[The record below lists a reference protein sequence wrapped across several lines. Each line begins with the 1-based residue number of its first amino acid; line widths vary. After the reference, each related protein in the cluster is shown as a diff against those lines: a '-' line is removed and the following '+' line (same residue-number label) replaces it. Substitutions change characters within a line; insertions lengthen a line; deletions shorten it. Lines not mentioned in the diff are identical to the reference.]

1 MSDRDK
7 DFAALALRAA
17 IGPMLVVHGSNK
29 VFGPGGLEGTTG
41 WFESLGLKPA
51 AVHARMAAATEIGS
65 GALITLGVANPLP
78 AAAAIGLMATAT
90 ATDHRG
96 KGFFIFKGGWEYV
109 LVVGAAATA
118 LAGLGHGRWSF
129 DGIFRRGKARSG
141 VGAALGAAALGVAT
155 AGALLA
161 TSYRPEPKAPPV
173 VEPAP
178 ATATSNGTADDAD
191 ADDA

>member
-17 IGPMLVVHGSNK
+17 IGPMLVVHGTNK

-41 WFESLGLKPA
+41 WFESLGLRPA

-65 GALITLGVANPLP
+65 GVAITLGVANPLP
-78 AAAAIGLMATAT
+78 AAAVVGLMTTAA

-109 LVVGAAATA
+109 AVVGAAATA

-129 DGIFRRGKARSG
+129 DGLFRKGKARSG
-141 VGAALGAAALGVAT
+141 VGAAFGAAALGAVT

-161 TSYRPEPKAPPV
+161 ATYRPGPKAAP
-173 VEPAP
+173 EPAP
-178 ATATSNGTADDAD
+178 AADPVDDGAAGGLDAGD
-191 ADDA
+191 A